1 MHFAYP
7 IPWWLAVVLAAAI
20 GAAAYVEYRRP
31 LSPLTRVQRGLL
43 AGLRVVVLGALIVF
57 LLRPIAMLPPV
68 GARDA
73 VVPVLVDASRSMRLN
88 DADGQT
94 RIARAAD
101 LVRTHLVPALAPQFV
116 TELYT
121 VGDGVTP
128 ALVDRMNAD
137 QPRTDLAGALA
148 AIRERYRGQ
157 RVAGIVLISDG
168 GDTGA
173 GASGRSGASGVSGG
187 SGGPPVFAIGVGS
200 PEGPRDREVLGVVA
214 GDPRL
219 DQASVDLH
227 VTAISSG

>member
-31 LSPLTRVQRGLL
+31 LSPLTRVQRDLL

-101 LVRTHLVPALAPQFV
+101 LVRAT
-116 TELYT
+116 
-121 VGDGVTP
+121 
-128 ALVDRMNAD
+128 
-137 QPRTDLAGALA
+137 
-148 AIRERYRGQ
+148 
-157 RVAGIVLISDG
+157 
-168 GDTGA
+168 
-173 GASGRSGASGVSGG
+173 ASRRLWS
-187 SGGPPVFAIGVGS
+187 IG
-200 PEGPRDREVLGVVA
+200 
-214 GDPRL
+214 
-219 DQASVDLH
+219 
-227 VTAISSG
+227 